1 MQQASN
7 RPKGEGCA
15 LQAVRSD
22 IKSLAVAQVDCAWAN
37 RVGIT
42 DSCRK
47 ARARSIIRKMLINE
61 ARNNTPMMTVFII
74 EDGGDF
80 CSDNKSADVAAWTG
94 NGVVKMQSAAIQ
106 TASRPIIEFIEADN
120 GM

>member
-1 MQQASN
+1 
-7 RPKGEGCA
+7 
-15 LQAVRSD
+15 
-22 IKSLAVAQVDCAWAN
+22 
-37 RVGIT
+37 
-42 DSCRK
+42 
-47 ARARSIIRKMLINE
+47 
-61 ARNNTPMMTVFII
+61 MMTVFII